1 MRTKAAPSAR
11 QRPGAAPDV
20 YRVATYIVISKPKRM
35 SSKDGLHHFM
45 LETPAVELK
54 SPGASF
60 AARAGQGYYPS
71 WARSRIHGM
80 RVSALM
86 KIIKFHLTVRDRHH
100 GRAREPTPHGG
111 TP

>member
-1 MRTKAAPSAR
+1 MRTKAAPCAR

-54 SPGASF
+54 ALVRPSLHAPGK
-60 AARAGQGYYPS
+60 GYYPS
-71 WARSRIHGM
+71 WARLRIHGM

-86 KIIKFHLTVRDRHH
+86 KIIKFHATVRDRQH